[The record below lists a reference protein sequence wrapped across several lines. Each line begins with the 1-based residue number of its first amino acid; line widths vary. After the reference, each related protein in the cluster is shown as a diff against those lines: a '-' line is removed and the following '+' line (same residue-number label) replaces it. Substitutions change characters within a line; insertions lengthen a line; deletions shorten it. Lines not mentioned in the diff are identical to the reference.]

1 MTYDS
6 MQELPADM
14 SALQYLRGRFPDSK
28 EQEVRSH
35 LGSFGI
41 TAKLALQ
48 PMGTLSGGQKV
59 CPDGD
64 SPALSLLFF
73 PSGSWLSRK

>member
-1 MTYDS
+1 
-6 MQELPADM
+6 M

-41 TAKLALQ
+41 TSKLALQ
-48 PMGTLSGGQKV
+48 HMGTLSGGQKV
-59 CPDGD
+59 HNVRMARPP
-64 SPALSLLFF
+64 SLLSL
-73 PSGSWLSRK
+73 PSASLVE